1 MNPLMHPLIVRVA
14 DAPAIKP
21 AVELGTPLLLTIAA
35 VGIAIL
41 LVMII
46 RFKIQ
51 AFVAESHGM
60 RGVARESYAELA
72 AEARDWKDADLV
84 AAREACHH
92 TIDFSALLP
101 KVDRLLS

>member
-1 MNPLMHPLIVRVA
+1 MNPLINSLMVRAA

-35 VGIAIL
+35 IGIAVL

-51 AFVAESHGM
+51 AFVALLTDLESI
-60 RGVARESYAELA
+60 RYT
-72 AEARDWKDADLV
+72 W
-84 AAREACHH
+84 
-92 TIDFSALLP
+92 TALILRSKIFVGKNLSSVTLSKYNA
-101 KVDRLLS
+101 KV

>member
-1 MNPLMHPLIVRVA
+1 MNHLMSPLIVRAA

-35 VGIAIL
+35 LGIAVL

-51 AFVAESHGM
+51 AFVALLTVSIM
-60 RGVARESYAELA
+60 VA
-72 AEARDWKDADLV
+72 V
-84 AAREACHH
+84 AAQIPLKDVFTVVANG
-92 TIDFSALLP
+92 
-101 KVDRLLS
+101 V